1 MIVFDI
7 ETAALPET
15 DLRQIYQP
23 LDDDTFGQP
32 PGEFDPASVKLGQVK
47 DRAKID
53 AKIAEARA
61 RHEQERT
68 GWAAKVEQAK
78 VDHWT
83 KFIDRA
89 ALDPT
94 TGRVLAIGFKSLDNG
109 QLRILGFDDEPKLLT
124 AFWRLYAKCRSESR
138 RLVGHNIFGFDLP
151 FLVIRS
157 WKHGIDVPADLRRG
171 RYFSDILVDTQQEW
185 LCGRSWGNTCSTLD
199 HVARF
204 FGMPGKNGNGKDFAR
219 LWVEDRPAAE
229 AYLANDLEMI
239 AHVARSMAIL

>member
-1 MIVFDI
+1 MIVWDI
-7 ETAALPET
+7 ETAPLPI
-15 DLRQIYQP
+15 DQLQQIYQP
-23 LDDDTFGQP
+23 LDVDSLGQP
-32 PGEFDPASVKLGQVK
+32 PGEFDPSSVKTGNMK
-47 DRAKID
+47 DQAKIE
-53 AKIAEARA
+53 AKIAEAREK
-61 RHEQERT
+61 HEQDRV

-78 VDHWT
+78 ADHWT

-109 QLRILGFDDEPKLLT
+109 QLRILGFDEEAVLLT

-151 FLVIRS
+151 FLVVRS
-157 WKHGIDVPADLRRG
+157 WKHGVDVPADLRRG

-204 FGMPGKNGNGKDFAR
+204 FGLDGKNGNGKDFGR
-219 LWVEDRPAAE
+219 LWAEDRPAAE
-229 AYLANDLEMI
+229 AYLANDLDMI
-239 AHVARSMAIL
+239 AHCARAMGVL